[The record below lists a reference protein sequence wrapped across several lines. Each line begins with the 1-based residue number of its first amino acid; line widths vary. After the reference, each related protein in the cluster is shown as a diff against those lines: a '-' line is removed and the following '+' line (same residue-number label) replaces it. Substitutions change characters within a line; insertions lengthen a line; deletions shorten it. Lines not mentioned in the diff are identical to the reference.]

1 MPEPAT
7 PPTGPDATPAIDAS
21 VAMWNGPEEARRAE
35 LIAAAWTEDGAY
47 VDPLAQASGHDG
59 LNAMVTE
66 LRGQF
71 PGHVIARTTGIDA
84 HHGLVRFSW
93 ELVADDGAVTVAGLD
108 VGIVAEDGRLSRIGG
123 FFGPLPEL
131 DA

>member
-1 MPEPAT
+1 MT
-7 PPTGPDATPAIDAS
+7 DTTTSPTDTDATPAIDAY
-21 VAMWNGPEEARRAE
+21 VAMWNEPDEARRAE

-84 HHGLVRFSW
+84 HHGLVRFGW
-93 ELVADDGAVTVAGLD
+93 HLAGADGTVAVEGID
-108 VGIVAEDGRLSRIGG
+108 VGIVADDGRLSRMGG
-123 FFGPLPEL
+123 FMGPLPPL
-131 DA
+131 A